1 MTNST
6 QSEQETENEKYDG
19 YSTVSLDDMDMD
31 NNSISPL
38 FFPSNIFYKFL
49 PIDFFLT
56 KKRIAPTP
64 MMVEIFRDVEILD
77 VDTAFEMKK
86 SENE

>member
-19 YSTVSLDDMDMD
+19 YSTVSLDDMDLDD
-31 NNSISPL
+31 NNCISPL

-49 PIDFFLT
+49 PIDYFLT
-56 KKRIAPTP
+56 KKR
-64 MMVEIFRDVEILD
+64 
-77 VDTAFEMKK
+77 KK
-86 SENE
+86 